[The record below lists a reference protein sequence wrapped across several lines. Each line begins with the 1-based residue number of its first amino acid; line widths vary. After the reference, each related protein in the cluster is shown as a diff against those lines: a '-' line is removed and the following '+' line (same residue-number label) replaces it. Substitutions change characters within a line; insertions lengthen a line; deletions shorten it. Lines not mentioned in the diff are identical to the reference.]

1 MRWNDETI
9 LSTMLAM
16 AHTDHDDN
24 ELEVKFKPD
33 SGKAVIEGKTV
44 VPFQAFVTLVL
55 QKKVLS
61 LTKTW
66 GKHPVIVD
74 SELLTSM
81 ASAPQDN
88 QENKSNMILV
98 SIILGIVFGVAGFAI
113 IQIALLLINIPLGM
127 KELGIIVG
135 SILGVI
141 LIAALIMKMQRQP
154 KGEKLV
160 ETIEG
165 ISSFLK

>member
-1 MRWNDETI
+1 MPHHDT
-9 LSTMLAM
+9 
-16 AHTDHDDN
+16 DDN
-24 ELEVKFKPD
+24 ELEVKFKPET
-33 SGKAVIEGKTV
+33 GKAVIEGKTV

-98 SIILGIVFGVAGFAI
+98 SMILGIIFGVAGFSV
-113 IQIALLLINIPLGM
+113 IQIALLLVKIPLGI
-127 KELGIIVG
+127 KELSIIVG
-135 SILGVI
+135 SILAVI
-141 LIAALIMKMQRQP
+141 LVGALVMNMQRKP

>member
-1 MRWNDETI
+1 MFAM
-9 LSTMLAM
+9 ST
-16 AHTDHDDN
+16 HDDN
-24 ELEVKFKPD
+24 ELEVKFKPET
-33 SGKAVIEGKTV
+33 GKAIIEGKTV

-55 QKKVLS
+55 QKKVLA

-66 GKHPVIVD
+66 GKHPVIID

-81 ASAPQDN
+81 ASAPQDS
-88 QENKSNMILV
+88 QENRSNMILV
-98 SIILGIVFGVAGFAI
+98 SIILGIVFGVAAFAI
-113 IQIALLLINIPLGM
+113 LQILLLLVSIPLGI
-127 KELGIIVG
+127 KELSIIAG

-141 LIAALIMKMQRQP
+141 IVAALIMKMQRMP

-160 ETIEG
+160 ETVEG